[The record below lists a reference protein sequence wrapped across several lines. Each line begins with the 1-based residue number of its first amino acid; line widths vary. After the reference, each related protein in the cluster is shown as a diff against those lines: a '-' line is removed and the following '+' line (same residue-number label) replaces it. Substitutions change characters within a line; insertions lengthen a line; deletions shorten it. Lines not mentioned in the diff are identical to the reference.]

1 MEAIVK
7 DLKYDFVNGTTL
19 AFPAED
25 SKPFETSLSEAVT
38 GGIQSFFYPKSI
50 TNLAESSENYFLP
63 PTKTESPS
71 HKLIA
76 LLEGEVEE
84 IENNF
89 GLVSIEKNGVFEER
103 IFSLDRLKNINA
115 NYVGAKLIISITEE
129 KNSIITTIEK
139 SSEEK
144 PLWASPDE
152 EVIRLLHDLK
162 KNK

>member
-19 AFPAED
+19 ALPVGD
-25 SKPFETSLSEAVT
+25 SKSFETFLSGSVT

-63 PTKTESPS
+63 HAKTESQF

-76 LLEGEVEE
+76 LLEGEVEK
-84 IENNF
+84 IENNY

-115 NYVGAKLIISITEE
+115 NYVGAKIIISITEE

-152 EVIRLLHDLK
+152 EIIRLLHQLK
-162 KNK
+162 KK